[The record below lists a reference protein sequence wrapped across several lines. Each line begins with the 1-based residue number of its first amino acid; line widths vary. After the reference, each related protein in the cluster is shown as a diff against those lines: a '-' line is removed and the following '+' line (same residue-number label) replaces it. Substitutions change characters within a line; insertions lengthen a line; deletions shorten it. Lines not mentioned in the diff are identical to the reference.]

1 MQGWRVREE
10 VNEKAG
16 DEGNCGE
23 KRRVSTCTQHANWC
37 DLCETFNTLVCKDT
51 CAGQGLVTAAR
62 RLGWWGG
69 GSRTVELRAEKR
81 TSCSPYMRAAKTAI
95 ATAAPAAVND
105 TDVWWSS

>member
-1 MQGWRVREE
+1 MQGRGVKEE

-16 DEGNCGE
+16 GEGNCGE

-37 DLCETFNTLVCKDT
+37 DLCETFNTLVSKDT
-51 CAGQGLVTAAR
+51 CAGQGLVTADGR
-62 RLGWWGG
+62 WGRWGG

-81 TSCSPYMRAAKTAI
+81 TSCSPYMRAGTMAI

-105 TDVWWSS
+105 TEVW